1 MAFEPYPRYRREL
14 LRDRAY
20 VAIRDAIV
28 DGTLP
33 PGQQIRDQDLAQ
45 QLGLSRTPVREALA
59 RLEADGLV
67 ETAPQSYTR
76 VTGLDR
82 RAARDAF
89 PVVAAMHAL
98 AAQLAPLSDLL
109 VDAMRREND
118 RFAEALRTGDVDAAI
133 AADDAFH
140 NIFVTTSGNA
150 EIVRVLERVMPRVR
164 RLERMRFGSLAGRGS
179 VKQHVAIIDAAAA
192 KDVQTTAERVRENWL
207 SLGNLI
213 DRSFE

>member
-1 MAFEPYPRYRREL
+1 VLARE
-14 LRDRAY
+14 RAY
-20 VAIRDAIV
+20 LTLRDAIV
-28 DGTLP
+28 EGRLS
-33 PGQQIRDQDLAQ
+33 PGEQIRDQQLSL

-98 AAQLAPLSDLL
+98 AAQLAPLSDVL
-109 VDAMRREND
+109 VAAMRREND
-118 RFAEALRTGDVDAAI
+118 RFAEALRAGDVDEAI

-140 NIFVTTSGNA
+140 DVFVTASGNA
-150 EIVRVLERVMPRVR
+150 EIARVLERLMPRVR
-164 RLERMRFGSLAGRGS
+164 RLERLRFGSLAGRGS
-179 VKQHVAIIDAAAA
+179 VKQHAAIIEAAAA
-192 KDVQTTAERVRENWL
+192 KDVQTTSERVRDNWL